1 MKLRPSSIPTE
12 AAAPGAVGN
21 PTRVWRWRLRPLLL
35 LPLIVMLSACSGA
48 LPGQQDPEL
57 ASEIRSL
64 QRRVLE
70 LEKQSRVN
78 QVELSRLRLRV
89 AELEAR
95 RGGASA
101 GRAPSETA
109 PSRPSGYDSQ
119 PPAAPPRSYDSDPLE
134 EEDLDAV
141 SYGQPAA
148 SPSATS
154 PSASDLASRPAASP
168 SADGSASAGGSAQEL
183 YDRGY
188 TLYHQ
193 GRFLDAESTFQ
204 QYLQQHT
211 DTDLAD
217 NAQYWIG
224 ESRYARKD
232 FQGALSAFVE
242 TVDRYPQGN
251 KVPAALLKA
260 GQCLEELGDLDTAR
274 ETYQQLI
281 ERFPNSAST
290 VTAQE
295 HLAALR

>member
-1 MKLRPSSIPTE
+1 MNSIEVTKPE
-12 AAAPGAVGN
+12 AVDAR
-21 PTRVWRWRLRPLLL
+21 TRVWTRWLRPLLL
-35 LPLIVMLSACSGA
+35 APLIVLLGACSGA

-57 ASEIRSL
+57 ASEIRNL

-78 QVELSRLRLRV
+78 QVELSRVRLRV

-95 RGGASA
+95 RGGPVRGTESP
-101 GRAPSETA
+101 RQETPPS
-109 PSRPSGYDSQ
+109 S
-119 PPAAPPRSYDSDPLE
+119 PPATPPRSFASEPLE
-134 EEDLDAV
+134 EEDLEAV
-141 SYGQPAA
+141 SYSPPAA
-148 SPSATS
+148 DSPSRPGTS
-154 PSASDLASRPAASP
+154 PPTGGSLA
-168 SADGSASAGGSAQEL
+168 GSASAGATGASAQEL

-193 GRFLDAESTFQ
+193 GRYLDSESTFQ

-232 FQGALSAFVE
+232 FQGALAAFVE

-274 ETYQQLI
+274 QTYQQLM

-295 HLAALR
+295 RLAALR